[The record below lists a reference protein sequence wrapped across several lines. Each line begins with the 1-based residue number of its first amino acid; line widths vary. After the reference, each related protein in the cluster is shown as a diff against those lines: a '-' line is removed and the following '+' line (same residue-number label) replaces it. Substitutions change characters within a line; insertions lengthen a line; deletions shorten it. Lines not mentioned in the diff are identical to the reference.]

1 MTMKGASWRGR
12 RVNDGGESHALSER
26 ERVMRLSL
34 FQRALRGGFLVLFS
48 GQCTRLALGEEPA
61 PLPRYVET
69 IREVSLSACHDS
81 AESCR
86 AFRGGSMRRP
96 RTDAVLATIPR
107 PVRHCRLK
115 KKLPKPTRSSS
126 RDECPSFPCVMH
138 LVYRKAACS
147 RRRRSAKDP
156 GGGGGG
162 SVVSAPAPPASRAST
177 VPTSETSLG
186 FDVGIIAKVRPYY
199 PSRPAL
205 VPCTISPL
213 ARAKYAREWRVGS
226 VPCLKM

>member
-34 FQRALRGGFLVLFS
+34 FQRALRGGFLVPFS

-61 PLPRYVET
+61 PLPRYVKET

-86 AFRGGSMRRP
+86 AFRRGERAPPPNGRRFGNDTTARPPLQIKKKKNQSPPEVQVEMNVQASRVSCTSYAEKQHVVVAVGPRRP
-96 RTDAVLATIPR
+96 R
-107 PVRHCRLK
+107 
-115 KKLPKPTRSSS
+115 
-126 RDECPSFPCVMH
+126 
-138 LVYRKAACS
+138 
-147 RRRRSAKDP
+147 
-156 GGGGGG
+156 GGGA

-205 VPCTISPL
+205 VPL
-213 ARAKYAREWRVGS
+213 HD
-226 VPCLKM
+226 